1 MRQPHPPIA
10 RRTAL
15 THVQQ
20 PAGFD
25 FERAKRHV
33 ERAVGVANYVVGLT
47 LTVGGLLLA
56 IHWRLRFGGFGGL
69 RTFYLHTG
77 WAFGTLELL
86 AGAGMLR
93 RWPVRWVLQMLPLV
107 VPVIAYQ
114 YFILHFIFHRV

>member
-1 MRQPHPPIA
+1 MGRSRSPMA
-10 RRTAL
+10 GRFAL

-25 FERAKRHV
+25 FERAKRQV
-33 ERAVGVANYVVGLT
+33 ERAVGLANYAVGLT

-69 RTFYLHTG
+69 RAFYLHTG

-86 AGAGMLR
+86 AGAAMLR